1 DIKGTGVPEQVA
13 WTATGSTNA
22 FLALDR
28 NGNGRI
34 DSGKE
39 LFGNYT
45 AQPIS
50 PRPNGFLALAEF
62 DKPENG
68 GNGDG
73 VIDEKDAVF
82 SRLRLW
88 IDKNHNGVSEPDELF
103 KLPDLGVFS
112 VSLNYKESERTDRYG
127 NRFRFRARINITDQ
141 EEDASRAGKTSYD
154 VFLRGLSR

>member
-1 DIKGTGVPEQVA
+1 MSGHRAKSERSWLPTLFWTSSVIVVLAAAFQSFGSIAYQCGDPGTCPDPGPICFRNCGNCPSPVIVDVDGKGFTLTDAANGVLFDIKGTGVPEQVA

-34 DSGKE
+34 DGGKE

-73 VIDEKDAVF
+73 VIDV
-82 SRLRLW
+82 
-88 IDKNHNGVSEPDELF
+88 
-103 KLPDLGVFS
+103 
-112 VSLNYKESERTDRYG
+112 
-127 NRFRFRARINITDQ
+127 
-141 EEDASRAGKTSYD
+141 
-154 VFLRGLSR
+154 